1 LPSAAGFVDPLLS
14 TGFPLT
20 LLGVGRLARI
30 LEDTL
35 AGRQLELAL
44 NEYSRQTLAELDA
57 TEQVIGALY
66 ASMDDPETFNALT
79 LLYFAAATWSETV
92 RRLHHPER
100 AAGFLLRDDPQFG
113 PATREICTRVLAMR
127 RRDEWNETSR
137 NEIIREV
144 QETIRPFDVAGLTSQ
159 SRRNWYP
166 VQIDDLLRAHGRLG
180 VSADRVKQMLRE
192 CGALV
197 DECRADDR
205 ALSISGP

>member
-1 LPSAAGFVDPLLS
+1 
-14 TGFPLT
+14 
-20 LLGVGRLARI
+20 
-30 LEDTL
+30 
-35 AGRQLELAL
+35 
-44 NEYSRQTLAELDA
+44 
-57 TEQVIGALY
+57 
-66 ASMDDPETFNALT
+66 
-79 LLYFAAATWSETV
+79 
-92 RRLHHPER
+92 
-100 AAGFLLRDDPQFG
+100 
-113 PATREICTRVLAMR
+113 MR